1 MPHSYI
7 LSTFVK
13 ILNRPIYMKI
23 LLSLI
28 LSLSFYLCSYAI
40 LPMQFHF
47 RHYNIENG
55 ISANNISALLQDQ
68 KGFIW
73 IGTDY
78 GLSRFDGNQ
87 FTFYQK
93 TNPHYS
99 NFHANSINT
108 ICETNSNELWLGTEN
123 GVFIYNQIKDS

>member
-1 MPHSYI
+1 
-7 LSTFVK
+7 
-13 ILNRPIYMKI
+13 MKI

-93 TNPHYS
+93 RIH
-99 NFHANSINT
+99 T
-108 ICETNSNELWLGTEN
+108 IPI
-123 GVFIYNQIKDS
+123 FMQIQSTLFVKLTLMNYG

>member
-13 ILNRPIYMKI
+13 ILNRPIHMKI

-108 ICETNSNELWLGTEN
+108 ICETNSNEP
-123 GVFIYNQIKDS
+123 QIRNL